1 MLCAL
6 VFGYPDKEQEVDHEL
21 SVEYAL
27 FSGVLSQGLVRISGI
42 HKSAR

>member
-6 VFGYPDKEQEVDHEL
+6 VFGYPDKEQEVEL